1 MAYLLK
7 KKKKKK
13 RLSVVV
19 LALPDPLSALAAERM
34 QTHLYLCKFLQ
45 QI

>member
-1 MAYLLK
+1 M
-7 KKKKKK
+7 
-13 RLSVVV
+13 VV